1 MDLSHQADNQL
12 AGHTSPAGDF
22 LDYVFMVMV
31 SFLLMHK
38 LVCLHQRPVKIA
50 GQVPHLRSPVV
61 FVTQPLKPAM
71 RIAQAEKLKNN
82 PAREYCDCER

>member
-31 SFLLMHK
+31 SFLLMHE
-38 LVCLHQRPVKIA
+38 LFCIRQRLTRIA
-50 GQVPHLRSPVV
+50 GQVPRTRSPVV
-61 FVTQPLKPAM
+61 LVTHPVEPAM
-71 RIAQAEKLKNN
+71 RIAQPYKLKNH
-82 PAREYCDCER
+82 PTREHRNGER